1 MARTPPIEETQE
13 PAPTSFGDWDQ
24 ERLVNAAE
32 KSKFLRALFTNQLFV
47 QPDGK
52 HLRMSFGERVEGDP
66 LFHTCI
72 VVPNSDAL
80 EFGQLLVAMAQ
91 SSIEQQL
98 AAMKQ
103 MLAEDAQVP
112 SDGE

>member
-1 MARTPPIEETQE
+1 MANTPPIEENQE
-13 PAPTSFGDWDQ
+13 LTETSFGNWDHD
-24 ERLVNAAE
+24 RLLNAAE
-32 KSKFLRALFTNQLFV
+32 KSKFLRALFTNQFFV
-47 QPDGK
+47 QPDGQ
-52 HLRMSFGERVEGDP
+52 HLRMSFGERVDGEP

-91 SSIEQQL
+91 NSIEHQL

-103 MLAEDAQVP
+103 MLAEEAKVS